1 MERARD
7 GERFLI
13 TRRGRPHACLGPPE
27 SWAAGGESPAPQLFP
42 GYGQTKSE

>member
-13 TRRGRPHACLGPPE
+13 TRRGKPHATLGPPR
-27 SWAAGGESPAPQLFP
+27 
-42 GYGQTKSE
+42 